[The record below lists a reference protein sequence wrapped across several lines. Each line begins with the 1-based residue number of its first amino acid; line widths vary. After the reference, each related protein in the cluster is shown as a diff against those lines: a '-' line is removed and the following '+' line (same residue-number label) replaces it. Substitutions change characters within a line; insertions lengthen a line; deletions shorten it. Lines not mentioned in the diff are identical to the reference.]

1 WGLLFMTGPLLAPLG
16 LLALA
21 PLAIQP
27 ARGIVRRAAQMV
39 LAVVAAAVVAGVA
52 GDDLPL
58 TGASLDGFAVSPQDS
73 VREIATALWEAA
85 LLEPVLLVGA
95 VALGLAAAALPWARR
110 RSRYGVPAL
119 GVVLTAVS
127 VIAGAGLTGTLLVAL
142 VWAIAAAISSGTR
155 K

>member
-1 WGLLFMTGPLLAPLG
+1 M
-16 LLALA
+16 
-21 PLAIQP
+21 
-27 ARGIVRRAAQMV
+27 
-39 LAVVAAAVVAGVA
+39 
-52 GDDLPL
+52 
-58 TGASLDGFAVSPQDS
+58 DGFAISPQDS
-73 VREIATALWEAA
+73 VGEIAAALWQAA
-85 LLEPVLLVGA
+85 LLDPVLLVGA
-95 VALGLAAAALPWARR
+95 VALGLAAAALPWVRR